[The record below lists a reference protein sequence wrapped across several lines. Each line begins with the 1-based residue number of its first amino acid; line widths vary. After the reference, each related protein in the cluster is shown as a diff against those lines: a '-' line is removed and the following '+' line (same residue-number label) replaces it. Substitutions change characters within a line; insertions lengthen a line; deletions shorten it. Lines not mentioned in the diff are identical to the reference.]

1 MKRTLLS
8 AFLVAAFLLPAWP
21 QLFSKKTVVHAEATG
36 NSRKASSDLKHK
48 VNSGRGNDLVR
59 VIIQPVNAWN
69 TTLESTVQN
78 SGGHNER
85 QFQNFRLR
93 AVTISAKAALELA
106 NRQDIAYVSL
116 NREVRTL
123 GHVSV
128 TTGADAVRTWNC
140 STIDGVDGTG
150 IGIAVLDSGID
161 ADHTSFNNGSNPRVI
176 ASQDFT
182 GEGRTDDPYGHGT
195 HVASI
200 AAGNGRVSYGEY
212 LGIAPNANIINL
224 RVLNSEG
231 VGSTSGLLAA
241 LDWVASNRNVYNIR
255 VVNMSLGLP
264 AVDSYL
270 NDPVCLAVRSLANS
284 GVVMVAASGNNGT
297 DGNGNKVYGHIHSP
311 GIEPSAITVGAAN
324 TFGTDERNDDT
335 VTSYSSRGPTRGY
348 WTDDAGVKHY
358 DNLIKPDLV
367 APGNKIVAAEA
378 RQNLLVTEHPQ
389 LDAGVSSFDNRKMM
403 YLNGSSMATPV
414 AAGAA
419 ALMLQVN
426 PTLTPN
432 LLKVLLM

>member
-8 AFLVAAFLLPAWP
+8 AFLVTAFLLPVWP
-21 QLFSKKTVVHAEATG
+21 QLFPKKTVVHAEATG
-36 NSRKASSDLKHK
+36 NRRKASSDLKHK
-48 VNSGRGNDLVR
+48 VNSGRGNDRVR
-59 VIIQPVNAWN
+59 VIIQPVNSWN

-78 SGGHNER
+78 SGGSNER

-200 AAGNGRVSYGEY
+200 AAGNGRVSDGEY

-231 VGSTSGLLAA
+231 VGFDKLAPHGA
-241 LDWVASNRNVYNIR
+241 R
-255 VVNMSLGLP
+255 LGGEQ
-264 AVDSYL
+264 SK
-270 NDPVCLAVRSLANS
+270 R
-284 GVVMVAASGNNGT
+284 
-297 DGNGNKVYGHIHSP
+297 I
-311 GIEPSAITVGAAN
+311 
-324 TFGTDERNDDT
+324 
-335 VTSYSSRGPTRGY
+335 
-348 WTDDAGVKHY
+348 
-358 DNLIKPDLV
+358 
-367 APGNKIVAAEA
+367 
-378 RQNLLVTEHPQ
+378 
-389 LDAGVSSFDNRKMM
+389 
-403 YLNGSSMATPV
+403 
-414 AAGAA
+414 
-419 ALMLQVN
+419 
-426 PTLTPN
+426 
-432 LLKVLLM
+432 